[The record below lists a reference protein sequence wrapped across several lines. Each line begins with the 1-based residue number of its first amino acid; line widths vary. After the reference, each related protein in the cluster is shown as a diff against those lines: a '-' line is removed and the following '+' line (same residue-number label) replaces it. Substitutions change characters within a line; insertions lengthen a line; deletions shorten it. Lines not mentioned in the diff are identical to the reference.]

1 MKAAVFYGKND
12 LRVEDIP
19 IPEVSENDVLIKV
32 RSCGICG
39 TDMHIFDGD
48 EGAAPTPAGT
58 VLGHEFA
65 GEVVKTGNQ
74 VKNVSVGD
82 SVCVDP
88 NKICGYCDF
97 CREGIGHFCENIVG
111 IGTTVNGGFAEYCRV
126 PKSQV
131 YAFPKALPFEKAA
144 MTEPVACC
152 LHGID
157 MCDISCGD
165 TVLIIGGGMIGLI
178 MLQLAKLRG
187 AAVTVLSEPVPE
199 KRRLASRLGADI
211 LIDPLNEDLK
221 AALEKHNIK
230 RISAIIECAGKP
242 SAIEQAISV
251 ASAKSTVMMFG
262 LTKPQDT
269 ISVKPFEIFK
279 KELTLRSSYI
289 NPYTQRRALDMIA
302 SGRLDVSSMIYKT
315 AGLDK
320 LPGILADTKARGA
333 GKYIIT
339 FE

>member
-1 MKAAVFYGKND
+1 
-12 LRVEDIP
+12 
-19 IPEVSENDVLIKV
+19 
-32 RSCGICG
+32 
-39 TDMHIFDGD
+39 
-48 EGAAPTPAGT
+48 
-58 VLGHEFA
+58 
-65 GEVVKTGNQ
+65 
-74 VKNVSVGD
+74 
-82 SVCVDP
+82 
-88 NKICGYCDF
+88 
-97 CREGIGHFCENIVG
+97 
-111 IGTTVNGGFAEYCRV
+111 
-126 PKSQV
+126 
-131 YAFPKALPFEKAA
+131 

-230 RISAIIECAGKP
+230 RISAVIECAGKP

-279 KELTLRSSYI
+279 K
-289 NPYTQRRALDMIA
+289 YTQRRALDMIA